1 MATITF
7 ENGKKVNFEGTP
19 TQQDIEEVAQ
29 TLGITKKKSTLRKV
43 GDFFTKGTQKFA
55 ETLGTAASVIDPKT
69 KKLREETIAKTN
81 EQVDLLLQQARKE
94 TDKDKAKRILEAT
107 RKLAETEGVDI
118 FNRPE
123 YQKTAKQVLGE
134 ALETGLEIASF
145 GTFGAGQIPT
155 ALKVLKP
162 GQKILKSTVSG
173 AKVGA
178 GFGGLF
184 GVSEALQQDKSGL
197 QIAGAGLLG
206 AGTGGLFG
214 GLLGGT
220 VTGGTQGINAIISR
234 ASKLTNQGKKL
245 LGEAAYNKLLQT
257 SRDLVKMSPTASK
270 NEAKWNKNTPEF
282 LANEFIIDEK
292 TLKPKSILQL
302 IDSDGRRLENTEA
315 INALRKKYNEESRA
329 FNSLLKDS
337 GEYVSL
343 NNFKTKSL
351 NSLDDLKSRGTDYD
365 DAVRQLNREINAY
378 SKNFKDRGIVDGDDL
393 LIKID
398 DFNKIKSGLW
408 AKTSN
413 FNPNQADKLL
423 SDVSYRM
430 GQTAKDMIEDTV
442 QDTAVKKMNQRL
454 GDFASAINVLEKAQG
469 KVVPG
474 GFFGR
479 QLTRIAGTIAGT
491 PGGVAGSLLG
501 NITGGVLADLAA
513 NPKIKTTLWSKIVS
527 QIYKQKGGQSIIDDA
542 VKILQKRGQQRASI
556 KLVEAP
562 KFIPLTPKSGASG
575 LMSQDEAQKLINELR
590 KIDPNILP
598 KGKGEILKSKLSK
611 QLKYKTTI
619 NIQDKNDLDYLR
631 RILSEDNIRD
641 IKSGKMT
648 NFRGTPY
655 EDLARVNI
663 ISKTP
668 KTTADDALINEAKKY
683 KSAEEFVN
691 ENSIKHISQEQVLP
705 KKQGDIQFYHGTDVL
720 NYDKLSIPKFEG
732 STMDRNYGD
741 YFYITPDRSLTETYG
756 RYSAGFN
763 IPKEKVLPLEKYRSL
778 WNAEKGTGISE
789 KAFDDK
795 LFKDYWAI
803 EMPDNEFIVKD
814 VSKIRDYT
822 KSQLTDIWNKAHK
835 NKKLK

>member
-55 ETLGTAASVIDPKT
+55 QTLGTAASVVDPKT

-206 AGTGGLFG
+206 PGTGGLFG

-245 LGEAAYNKLLQT
+245 LGETAYNKLLQT

-351 NSLDDLKSRGTDYD
+351 NSLDDLKWRGADYD

-513 NPKIKTTLWSKIVS
+513 NPKIKTSLWSKVVS
-527 QIYKQKGGQSIIDDA
+527 Q
-542 VKILQKRGQQRASI
+542 L
-556 KLVEAP
+556 
-562 KFIPLTPKSGASG
+562 
-575 LMSQDEAQKLINELR
+575 
-590 KIDPNILP
+590 
-598 KGKGEILKSKLSK
+598 
-611 QLKYKTTI
+611 
-619 NIQDKNDLDYLR
+619 
-631 RILSEDNIRD
+631 
-641 IKSGKMT
+641 
-648 NFRGTPY
+648 
-655 EDLARVNI
+655 
-663 ISKTP
+663 
-668 KTTADDALINEAKKY
+668 
-683 KSAEEFVN
+683 
-691 ENSIKHISQEQVLP
+691 
-705 KKQGDIQFYHGTDVL
+705 
-720 NYDKLSIPKFEG
+720 
-732 STMDRNYGD
+732 
-741 YFYITPDRSLTETYG
+741 
-756 RYSAGFN
+756 
-763 IPKEKVLPLEKYRSL
+763 
-778 WNAEKGTGISE
+778 
-789 KAFDDK
+789 
-795 LFKDYWAI
+795 
-803 EMPDNEFIVKD
+803 
-814 VSKIRDYT
+814 
-822 KSQLTDIWNKAHK
+822 
-835 NKKLK
+835 

>member
-29 TLGITKKKSTLRKV
+29 ILGITKKKSTLRKV

-81 EQVDLLLQQARKE
+81 EQVDLLLQQAKTEPDKE
-94 TDKDKAKRILEAT
+94 RAKKYLEAAQ
-107 RKLAETEGVDI
+107 KLADTEDIDI

-134 ALETGLEIASF
+134 ALETGLEIVSF

-178 GFGGLF
+178 GFSGLF

-257 SRDLVKMSPTASK
+257 SRDLVKMSSTASK

-527 QIYKQKGGQSIIDDA
+527 QIYKQKGGQSIINEA
-542 VKILQKRGQQRASI
+542 IEILSKRNQERAAR
-556 KLVEAP
+556 KLLEAP
-562 KFIPLTPKSGASG
+562 KFIPLKPKSGASG

-598 KGKGEILKSKLSK
+598 KGKGEILKSTP
-611 QLKYKTTI
+611 LKKT
-619 NIQDKNDLDYLR
+619 
-631 RILSEDNIRD
+631 
-641 IKSGKMT
+641 
-648 NFRGTPY
+648 
-655 EDLARVNI
+655 VN
-663 ISKTP
+663 T
-668 KTTADDALINEAKKY
+668 LEQEAKKY
-683 KSAEEFVN
+683 KSADEFV
-691 ENSIKHISQEQVLP
+691 KAQ
-705 KKQGDIQFYHGTDVL
+705 
-720 NYDKLSIPKFEG
+720 
-732 STMDRNYGD
+732 
-741 YFYITPDRSLTETYG
+741 TEKG
-756 RYSAGFN
+756 
-763 IPKEKVLPLEKYRSL
+763 YRSTHQVVSK
-778 WNAEKGTGISE
+778 NTSPITEI
-789 KAFDDK
+789 DK
-795 LFKDYWAI
+795 KTLESFKD
-803 EMPDNEFIVKD
+803 EFKRQYGYPALKSKEINKLESIINNPEKEVTIYRASPNKELNSGDWVTIDKAYANDIKRQNGGNVYSYTVKAEELFYPKTLD
-814 VSKIRDYT
+814 EFKELPSLNKWGAFQYQDIKT
-822 KSQLTDIWNKAHK
+822 KSQLTEIWNKAHK

>member
-378 SKNFKDRGIVDGDDL
+378 SKNFKDRGIVDGDNL

-619 NIQDKNDLDYLR
+619 KN
-631 RILSEDNIRD
+631 N
-641 IKSGKMT
+641 
-648 NFRGTPY
+648 
-655 EDLARVNI
+655 
-663 ISKTP
+663 
-668 KTTADDALINEAKKY
+668 ADDALINEAKKY